1 MTQDQLTKK
10 RFWFVL
16 IIAYFM
22 IGYFFCSYFNLHRN
36 YYINVSLPFES
47 KIPFVP
53 VFILG
58 YTAVYAAIILIY
70 ALIDDYEIFKRGM
83 RFAFFVSTTHFILFL
98 LIPVKM
104 VRPDLTE
111 ADGLMATITHCY
123 YLIDNPVNCFPSL
136 HVSYPLIGT
145 LILWNYKRK
154 WGYALMAMT
163 IVVAVSVVLVKQHYI
178 LDVAG
183 AVIITGM
190 VFWLIQKYYRKCLT

>member
-1 MTQDQLTKK
+1 M
-10 RFWFVL
+10 L

-22 IGYFFCSYFNLHRN
+22 IGYFFYSYFNLHRN

-58 YTAVYAAIILIY
+58 YTAVYAAIILI
-70 ALIDDYEIFKRGM
+70 
-83 RFAFFVSTTHFILFL
+83 
-98 LIPVKM
+98 
-104 VRPDLTE
+104 
-111 ADGLMATITHCY
+111 
-123 YLIDNPVNCFPSL
+123 
-136 HVSYPLIGT
+136 
-145 LILWNYKRK
+145 
-154 WGYALMAMT
+154 YALMAMT

-190 VFWLIQKYYRKCLT
+190 VFWLIQKYYRKWLT